1 MESIIID
8 TSSIL
13 FGLSINV
20 DVLKSAKTQLSLEPC
35 VSKGVLRELSSIANS
50 RKANR
55 KYASVATSL
64 IKKYN
69 IKICPDTEHVDRWI
83 LKSAHAVK
91 NVCTNDT
98 ILRKKLRQEGI
109 IAYTISMDGEFR

>member
-1 MESIIID
+1 MENIIID

-13 FGLSINV
+13 FGLSINF
-20 DVLKSAKTQLSLEPC
+20 DVLKSAEMHLGLKPC
-35 VSKGVLRELSSIANS
+35 VSKGVLRELSNIASS

-69 IKICPDTEHVDRWI
+69 IKIYPDTGHVDKWI
-83 LKSAHAVK
+83 LKSAQDVK
-91 NVCTNDT
+91 NICTNDT
-98 ILRKKLRQEGI
+98 TLRKKLRQAGI
-109 IAYTISMDGEFR
+109 KPYTISMDGEFR